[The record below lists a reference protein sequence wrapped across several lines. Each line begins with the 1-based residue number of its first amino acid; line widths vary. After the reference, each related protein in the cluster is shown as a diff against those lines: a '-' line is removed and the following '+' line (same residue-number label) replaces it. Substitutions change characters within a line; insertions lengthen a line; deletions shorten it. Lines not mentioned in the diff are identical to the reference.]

1 MHLVARRSDHDMH
14 DKGNVIIDTFMNDS
28 RVSNLIVIDTLAHVN
43 VVYHT
48 CLLSNDFVVLGLP
61 QTA

>member
-43 VVYHT
+43 VVYDA
-48 CLLSNDFVVLGLP
+48 CLLF
-61 QTA
+61 Q